1 MALKL
6 FANPATK
13 WIPQASYSVT
23 VTDNGGAEA
32 MQDVLIR
39 TSDLS
44 TSVIASFARN
54 TRWEDIFPEVP
65 IQYRNLKLKTT
76 DPTDRGD
83 GITILRCSFS
93 GYTLAAPGS
102 SGEEVEQSTSTLT
115 GQLTSEPLSNHPKWQ
130 DLSDTEKNTLGQL
143 IRGEWVYIQDP
154 FNAGEFVVAVGNGD
168 GQYVIRST
176 NDQITSEDG
185 LMFAKIIAEGE
196 TTHDRGGWVYSYNT
210 ESEQG
215 FTASQL
221 NSLGKIVANPPGNP
235 KKPSSGY
242 VWQLAAPQQTQ
253 SGDNRFIK
261 SLDFRLI
268 PDNPKNQFLYGE

>member
-1 MALKL
+1 MALKQFL
-6 FANPATK
+6 NPSTK
-13 WIPQASYSVT
+13 WIPQTGYSVT

-115 GQLTSEPLSNHPKWQ
+115 GQLTAEVFSSHPKWQ
-130 DLSDTEKNTLGQL
+130 AISNDEKIGLGNLLNGKWTLLTDEYDGYLYYEENDEAGSNTQS
-143 IRGEWVYIQDP
+143 RFWP
-154 FNAGEFVVAVGNGD
+154 TSANA
-168 GQYVIRST
+168 I
-176 NDQITSEDG
+176 
-185 LMFAKIIAEGE
+185 MFAKIINEGE
-196 TTHDRGGWVYSYNT
+196 STYDRGGWVYSYNT

-221 NSLGKIVANPPGNP
+221 NALGKIVENVPGNP
-235 KKPSSGY
+235 KKPSTGY

-261 SLDFRLI
+261 SLEFRLI
-268 PDNPKNQFLYGE
+268 PDNAKNQFLYGE

>member
-1 MALKL
+1 MALKQFL
-6 FANPATK
+6 NPSTK
-13 WIPQASYSVT
+13 WIPQTGYSVT

-115 GQLTSEPLSNHPKWQ
+115 GQLTAEPLSSHPKWEP
-130 DLSDTEKNTLGQL
+130 LSDSNKFGLGLLLDGTAVTSPDSTQVGSYNEETGIWSAWLGAGDTPITL
-143 IRGEWVYIQDP
+143 
-154 FNAGEFVVAVGNGD
+154 VGD
-168 GQYVIRST
+168 AI
-176 NDQITSEDG
+176 
-185 LMFAKIIAEGE
+185 MFAKIIMGGD
-196 TTHDRGGWVYSYNT
+196 TTYERGGWVYSYNT

-221 NSLGKIVANPPGNP
+221 NSLGNIVANPPGNP
-235 KKPSSGY
+235 KKPSAGY

-268 PDNPKNQFLYGE
+268 PDNAKNQFLYGE